1 MDKNI
6 KSVLELKRLVFDYIS
21 FKREGFSSDAE
32 FQLKLKSVISKKK
45 YEELYRVELSLEGQ
59 KEGEYKIEIRLFG
72 FFAFDESES
81 IDEKLKNELL
91 AKNAIAILMPYLRS
105 EVSILTAQPGVES
118 VVLPPFN
125 INKLMESN

>member
-72 FFAFDESES
+72 FFAFV
-81 IDEKLKNELL
+81 EKLKNELL
-91 AKNAIAILMPYLRS
+91 AKNAIAILMPYLRR